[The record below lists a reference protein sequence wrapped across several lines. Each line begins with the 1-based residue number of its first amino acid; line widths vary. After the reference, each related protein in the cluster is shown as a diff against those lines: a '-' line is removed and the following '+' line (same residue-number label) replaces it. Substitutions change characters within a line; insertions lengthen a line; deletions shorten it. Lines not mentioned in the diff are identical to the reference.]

1 MHGLFGNCACT
12 GRRSSRIQ
20 LSTPARGQYVCQRAG
35 SYVPDVKLALETLHG
50 IGKYR
55 LSALTEL
62 VEPRS
67 RAMQQGAFV
76 SRARIHHGSGGTG
89 FWRWDRAR
97 PVVGWRTGRSSGTH
111 RYAGCCNY
119 LKMTS
124 TFLRLILF
132 IVAPFVL
139 RIQAVCR
146 EHLHAGQ
153 PSDNG
158 CRARAEVPGGATA
171 TPFVVQSPIMAL
183 SLLSVCF

>member
-1 MHGLFGNCACT
+1 MCGYRTPSLANPSVHSAGAASASA
-12 GRRSSRIQ
+12 RAKVRIYRCG
-20 LSTPARGQYVCQRAG
+20 TRAG
-35 SYVPDVKLALETLHG
+35 DATRV
-50 IGKYR
+50 GKYR

-76 SRARIHHGSGGTG
+76 SRARIHHGSCGTG

-97 PVVGWRTGRSSGTH
+97 PVIGWRTGRSSGTH
-111 RYAGCCNY
+111 RYAGCCND

-132 IVAPFVL
+132 IVASFLL

-146 EHLHAGQ
+146 EHLHIGEL
-153 PSDNG
+153 SDNG
-158 CRARAEVPGGATA
+158 CRARAEVLRGATA
-171 TPFVVQSPIMAL
+171 TPFVVQCPIMAQ

>member
-1 MHGLFGNCACT
+1 MKERGNSATLDGAGHDMRAPSRERYLMHGLFGYGACT
-12 GRRSSRIQ
+12 GRLCSQIQ
-20 LSTPARGQYVCQRAG
+20 LSTPARGQHVCQRAG
-35 SYVPDVKLALETLHG
+35 SYVPDVKLALETRHG
-50 IGKYR
+50 VGKYR

-76 SRARIHHGSGGTG
+76 SRARIHHGSCGTG

-111 RYAGCCNY
+111 RYAGCCND

-132 IVAPFVL
+132 IVASFL
-139 RIQAVCR
+139 YASRRC
-146 EHLHAGQ
+146 
-153 PSDNG
+153 
-158 CRARAEVPGGATA
+158 
-171 TPFVVQSPIMAL
+171 VVNTCMLAN
-183 SLLSVCF
+183 